1 MESWKRAAF
10 QFLITSQVQELRLIY
25 KTSFNGSPLIVFAQ
39 LFQVTIQIA
48 SPLNSLKLHIQK
60 RLMKQSK
67 FFYIKTLCQKDGG
80 SYKEGFKLNESRHL
94 ILYPVNK
101 LQSSVV
107 DVGGEGGFATQ
118 FLQYLR
124 NYIYSVLSRKD
135 LLIIL
140 LEILV
145 FKVKAQSWKGVRHPR
160 PPNPKVGFPS
170 LCLMS

>member
-1 MESWKRAAF
+1 MERWKRASF
-10 QFLITSQVQELRLIY
+10 QFLITSQVWELRLIY
-25 KTSFNGSPLIVFAQ
+25 KTSFNSSTLIVFAQ

-80 SYKEGFKLNESRHL
+80 SYKEGFKLNQSRHL

-107 DVGGEGGFATQ
+107 DARGEGGFATQ

-124 NYIYSVLSRKD
+124 NYIYIASFRGRT
-135 LLIIL
+135 
-140 LEILV
+140 
-145 FKVKAQSWKGVRHPR
+145 F
-160 PPNPKVGFPS
+160 
-170 LCLMS
+170 